1 MTPRRGAGVAADPS
15 ALRAALDGFVR
26 THPSVAGGSP
36 EVARWENEGGPADTR
51 AAQEAGDR
59 ALAASELGRWLTD
72 PGALGDV
79 DVALRAY
86 TRDLRRSRVGLART
100 LAAVRAVFGEY
111 LTPRLSHD
119 GLAAVQRDVARS
131 CLQAYFGP

>member
-1 MTPRRGAGVAADPS
+1 
-15 ALRAALDGFVR
+15 
-26 THPSVAGGSP
+26 
-36 EVARWENEGGPADTR
+36 
-51 AAQEAGDR
+51 
-59 ALAASELGRWLTD
+59 LTD